1 MIAKIAVSAA
11 TFAIDK
17 PYSYRIP
24 AGMALQPGMRVQVP
38 FGQGNRRTEGL
49 VLTVE
54 DGVEDKLKSIDHC
67 LDEAPVVSGQML
79 QLAAFMRER
88 YF

>member
-24 AGMALQPGMRVQVP
+24 EGMALQPGMRVQVP
-38 FGQGNRRTEGL
+38 FGKGNKRTEG
-49 VLTVE
+49 V
-54 DGVEDKLKSIDHC
+54 
-67 LDEAPVVSGQML
+67 A
-79 QLAAFMRER
+79 
-88 YF
+88 